1 LPQRLCGRNEA
12 ARIPEVNAMATRRF
26 EGRVA
31 LVTGGSRGIG
41 RATAESL
48 AAEGA
53 SVVIVSRDER
63 RCGDAARAVPGAVA
77 VAADVRRNGDC
88 EAAVRAALERHGR
101 LDVLVNA
108 AGIIFRN
115 RTVERHTEAE
125 WDETFDV
132 NVKGTFLMCRAALPA
147 LRAAKGAVVNVS
159 SYTGMVGFAG
169 AAAYAASKA
178 ALINL
183 TRTLALDHAAEGI
196 RANCVCPG
204 SVDTDMIHE
213 AWELTGDAAAAALAW
228 AAKHPIGRIA
238 TADEVAR
245 AILFLA
251 SDEATFITGA
261 SLPVDGG
268 ITAG

>member
-1 LPQRLCGRNEA
+1 MGKA
-12 ARIPEVNAMATRRF
+12 RF
-26 EGRVA
+26 EGRVV

-41 RATAESL
+41 RATAHAL

-53 SVVIVSRDER
+53 AVVIVARDEG
-63 RCGDAARAVPGAVA
+63 RCAAAAAAIPGALAAPADVR
-77 VAADVRRNGDC
+77 VAADC
-88 EAAVRAALERHGR
+88 EDAVRLALARFGR
-101 LDVLVNA
+101 LDVLVSA
-108 AGIIFRN
+108 AGIIYRN
-115 RTVERHTEAE
+115 RTVEMHSEAE

-147 LRAAKGAVVNVS
+147 LRAARGNVVSVS
-159 SYTGMVGFAG
+159 SYTGLVGFAG

-183 TRTLALDHAAEGI
+183 MRTLALDHAAEGI

-213 AWELTGDAAAAALAW
+213 AWRLTGDADAAALAW
-228 AAKHPIGRIA
+228 AAKHPLGRIA
-238 TADEVAR
+238 SAAEVAR

-251 SDEATFITGA
+251 SDEATFITGVA
-261 SLPVDGG
+261 LPVDGG

>member
-1 LPQRLCGRNEA
+1 MGKA
-12 ARIPEVNAMATRRF
+12 RF
-26 EGRVA
+26 EDRVV

-41 RATAESL
+41 RATAHAL

-53 SVVIVSRDER
+53 AVVIVARDER
-63 RCGDAARAVPGAVA
+63 RCAEAAVAIPGALAAPADVR
-77 VAADVRRNGDC
+77 VAADC
-88 EAAVRAALERHGR
+88 EGAVRLALERHGR

-108 AGIIFRN
+108 AGIIYRN
-115 RTVERHTEAE
+115 RTVELHSEAE

-132 NVKGTFLMCRAALPA
+132 NVKGAFLMCRAALPA
-147 LRAAKGAVVNVS
+147 LRAARGNVVSVS
-159 SYTGMVGFAG
+159 SYTGLVGFAG

-183 TRTLALDHAAEGI
+183 MRTLALDHAAEGI

-213 AWELTGDAAAAALAW
+213 AWRLTGDAAAAALAW
-228 AAKHPIGRIA
+228 AAKHPLGRIA
-238 TADEVAR
+238 SADEVAR

-251 SDEATFITGA
+251 SDEATFITGVA
-261 SLPVDGG
+261 VPVDGG